1 MADSPSAT
9 SQFGSIDATNEIVM
23 HLPFPDSE
31 DPVLPQPYCAALLI
45 WPLSVADF
53 QALKRHSEKGNSSA
67 LNNLGTEA

>member
-1 MADSPSAT
+1 MADSPSAE
-9 SQFGSIDATNEIVM
+9 SQFDSLDVTKAIVL

-31 DPVLPQPYCAALLI
+31 DPLLPQPCCPAPLI

-53 QALKRHSEKGNSSA
+53 QALQRHREKGNAIA